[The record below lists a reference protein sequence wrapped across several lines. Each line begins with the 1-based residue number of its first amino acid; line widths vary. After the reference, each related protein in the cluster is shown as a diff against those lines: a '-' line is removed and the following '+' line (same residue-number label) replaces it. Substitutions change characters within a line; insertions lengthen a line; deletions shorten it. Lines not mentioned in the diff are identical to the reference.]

1 MPDWKAEAKTAIAR
15 LGIEPGREESM
26 VEEIAQH
33 LEERYDEL
41 RNSGLSE
48 PDAFEAVLKECSRPH
63 LEQGLRSLMKEA
75 PPAITPGRDEQGS
88 FLSGVGKDCGMAA
101 RLLRMN
107 PGFALIAILSLA
119 LGIGANAAIFELI
132 DAVILR
138 TLPVPDPQSL
148 ASVPLIHDGR
158 IGSSVARQKE
168 LSSAIWDQL
177 KDRPQAFSNLA
188 AWSTERFD
196 LGNGGEARHADGM
209 WVSGTFFETLGI
221 KPALGRV
228 FVRSDDQKGCGIQ
241 GAVISYEFWQGQ
253 YGGRSDAIGS
263 RVSLDRHPF
272 PIIGVTP
279 PDFSGLEVGR
289 KFDVALPLCSEP
301 ALHAQ
306 GAWSSSPTTWW
317 LAAIG
322 RLRPGWGFRRAS
334 AELSSISP
342 GIFAATLP
350 PNYDGLARNSYLRF
364 RFRAEP
370 AATGSS
376 PLRKQFAQPLCLL
389 LAISGLVL
397 LIACANIANLL
408 LVKASARRH
417 EMALRL
423 ALGASRSRLIR
434 QLLIESLLLGSF
446 GTVTGAVVA
455 YGLSL
460 ALIRGIGTAQDPIF
474 LSLSPDWRV
483 LLFTAAIGILTC
495 IIFGTAPAIQAA
507 HTEPGAVVK
516 TGARGLTA
524 SRERF
529 MLRRGFIISQIA
541 FSFVLVSAALL
552 FVRTFQ
558 YLFKLNAGFQQDH
571 VLVAEFDASP
581 LKLPA
586 ERRSDFQR
594 ELLSQ
599 VRAVPGVLSA
609 AETAIVPLSGNG
621 WNEFID
627 IPGSA
632 TQRALVNFNEASS
645 DYFRTLAVPILAG
658 RDFSDSDTPNA
669 PLVAIV
675 SESFRK
681 KYLGAGNP
689 VGSVFGVRQDGG
701 KPDKMYRV
709 VGLVG
714 DTKYGD
720 LREEYGPIAFVPESQ
735 DQAPDPDATLL
746 IRSTEDTASL
756 ISSLKHAAA
765 ENHPDMVLNFSV
777 LRTSILETLGRER
790 LMAELSGFYGTL
802 AAILSMIGLYGVM
815 SYTVARRKS
824 EVGIRMA
831 LGATRVR
838 ILGMIVREALLLLGV
853 GLASGT
859 ILVIATGHSVH
870 ALVYGLKP
878 TDPFT
883 LGSAMAAM
891 TVVAVA
897 ASLVPAQRAAR
908 VQPGETLRED

>member
-1 MPDWKAEAKTAIAR
+1 MPDWKGEARAAIAH
-15 LGIEPGREESM
+15 LGIEPGREESIA
-26 VEEIAQH
+26 EEIAGH
-33 LEERYDEL
+33 LEERYHEL
-41 RNSGLSE
+41 RSGGLSE
-48 PDAFEAVLKECSRPH
+48 PDAVAAVRQECARAQ
-63 LEQGLRSLMKEA
+63 LEQGLRSLMKQA
-75 PPAITPGRDEQGS
+75 TPAITPGRDEKGS
-88 FLSGVGKDCGMAA
+88 FLAGIGKDLRIAA

-119 LGIGANAAIFELI
+119 LGIGANAAIFQLI

-148 ASVPLIHDGR
+148 ASVPVIHEGR
-158 IGSSVARQKE
+158 IGWSVARQQE

-196 LGNGGEARHADGM
+196 LGSGGEARYADGM
-209 WVSGTFFETLGI
+209 WVSGTFFETLGV

-241 GAVISYEFWQGQ
+241 GAVISYEFWQSQ
-253 YGGRSDAIGS
+253 YGGRSEAIGS
-263 RVSLDRHPF
+263 TVSLDRHPF
-272 PIIGVTP
+272 QIIGVTP
-279 PDFSGLEVGR
+279 PDFSGLEVGL

-301 ALHAQ
+301 VLHPE
-306 GAWSSSPTTWW
+306 GAWTNSPTTWW
-317 LAAIG
+317 LAVIG

-350 PNYDGLARNSYLRF
+350 PNYDAIAQKSYLRF

-408 LVKASARRH
+408 LVKASARRP

-434 QLLIESLLLGSF
+434 QLLIESLLLGSI

-455 YGLSL
+455 YVLSL
-460 ALIRGIGTAQDPIF
+460 VLIGGIGTAQDQIF

-483 LLFTAAIGILTC
+483 LLFTTAVGILTC
-495 IIFGTAPAIQAA
+495 MVFGTAPAVQAA
-507 HTEPGAVVK
+507 NTEPAGVVK

-524 SRERF
+524 GREGF
-529 MLRRGFIISQIA
+529 LLRRGFIISQIA

-552 FVRTFQ
+552 FVRTFEH
-558 YLFKLNAGFQQDH
+558 LVNLNAGFQQDH
-571 VLVAEFDASP
+571 VLVAEFDASA

-599 VRAVPGVLSA
+599 VRAVPGVVSA
-609 AETAIVPLSGNG
+609 AETAIVPLSRNG

-627 IPGSA
+627 IPGSG
-632 TQRALVNFNEASS
+632 TQRALVNFNQASS
-645 DYFRTLAVPILAG
+645 GYFRTLAVPILAG
-658 RDFSDSDTPNA
+658 RDFNDSDTPNA

-675 SESFRK
+675 SQSFANR
-681 KYLGAGNP
+681 YLTAGNP
-689 VGSVFGVRQDGG
+689 VGTVFGVRQDGG

-714 DTKYGD
+714 DTKYRD
-720 LREEYGPIAFVPESQ
+720 LREDYGPIVFLPESQ
-735 DQAPDPDATLL
+735 DPAPDPDATLL
-746 IRSTEDTASL
+746 IRSREDTASL
-756 ISSLKHAAA
+756 ISALRHAAA
-765 ENHPDMVLNFSV
+765 ENNANIVLNFSV

-790 LMAELSGFYGTL
+790 LMAELSGFYGAL
-802 AAILSMIGLYGVM
+802 AATLSMIGLYGVM
-815 SYTVARRKS
+815 SYTVARRKR

-831 LGATRVR
+831 LGATRVK
-838 ILGMIVREALLLLGV
+838 ILRMIVREALLSLAI

-859 ILVIATGHSVH
+859 ILLITAGRPVH
-870 ALVYGLKP
+870 ALLYGLKP
-878 TDPFT
+878 TDPVT
-883 LGSAMAAM
+883 LGSAMAGM
-891 TVVAVA
+891 IVVAVA
-897 ASLVPAQRAAR
+897 ASLVPAQRAASLH
-908 VQPGETLRED
+908 PIETLRED